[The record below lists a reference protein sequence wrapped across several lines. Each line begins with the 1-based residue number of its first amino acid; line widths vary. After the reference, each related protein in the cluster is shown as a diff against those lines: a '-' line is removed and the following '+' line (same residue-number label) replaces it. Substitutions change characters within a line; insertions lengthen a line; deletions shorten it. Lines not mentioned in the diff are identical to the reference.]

1 MTRNQ
6 LRKIYVEN
14 AKVYDLTIEDSSEH
28 IRDYRGCID
37 RNEDPADYIRV
48 VRGVKLA

>member
-6 LRKIYVEN
+6 LRKVYVEN
-14 AKVYDLTIEDSSEH
+14 AKVYDLTVEDSSEY

-37 RNEDPADYIRV
+37 KYEDPADYIRV
-48 VRGVKLA
+48 IRGVRIG